1 MLSCAVYV
9 SISLH
14 QFRSSST
21 RERERERER
30 GVEGVGADTQI
41 SVCHTAT
48 RSVE

>member
-1 MLSCAVYV
+1 MYLFL
-9 SISLH
+9 SISSVLLLLE
-14 QFRSSST
+14 